1 MSDAPSN
8 SQEKQGVSAVLV
20 VIGVLFIVAWLATT
34 FVLGVVALPALLMA
48 NDSGAHPD
56 GQHMKLIGGTLGS
69 LLMLG
74 ASGVP
79 AGLAMFWRGW
89 RKGLLWT
96 FAVLFGGGGVMLWSA
111 IRSYF

>member
-1 MSDAPSN
+1 MSEPVSTPSEAKGM
-8 SQEKQGVSAVLV
+8 SVVLV
-20 VIGVLFIVAWLATT
+20 IAGAVFIIAWLAVT
-34 FVLGVVALPALLMA
+34 FVLGVIALPALLMA
-48 NDSGAHPD
+48 NDSGAHSD

-79 AGLAMFWRGW
+79 GGLAIFWRGW

-96 FAVLFGGGGVMLWSA
+96 FAVLFGGGGVLLWSA